1 MGPNGTLTVRAS
13 VLTAK
18 KMGPVGPMGP
28 KIEFPLLPFQDRF
41 MKRALAPGIDLAAL
55 SVPRGGG
62 KSFLCGYL
70 LARALSPDDPL
81 FQPGTESILI
91 SGSTKQA
98 RIIFKYTRR
107 MLAGIDAYRFSDSNN
122 DRHIL
127 HKPTKTRL
135 VVYSRSAKTAFGIG
149 VENPF
154 VVADEPGSW
163 EVVGGKDM
171 WDVINGSLGKAGQH
185 MRAIFVGT
193 LAPGPENGWWHSI
206 VKQGSY
212 GSRYVQT
219 LQADRAKWNDLREIY
234 RVNPLAKL
242 DKPFAKKLREQLAE
256 GERDSAAK
264 AFFLNYR
271 LNLPSADEDSL
282 LFTVEQWQAILA
294 RPVAARDGQPIW
306 VCPRN

>member
-1 MGPNGTLTVRAS
+1 MYHLVTYACLVQVRGPLRIRPNSARTVRAS
-13 VLTAK
+13 VLSAK

-41 MKRALAPGIDLAAL
+41 LKRALAPGIDLAAL

-81 FQPGTESILI
+81 FQAGTESILI

-98 RIIFKYTRR
+98 RIIFKYARR
-107 MLAGIDAYRFSDSNN
+107 MLAGNDAYRFSDSNN

-127 HKPTKTRL
+127 HKPTKTKL

-171 WDVINGSLGKAGQH
+171 WDVINGSLGKAGQN

-193 LAPGPENGWWHSI
+193 LAPG
-206 VKQGSY
+206 
-212 GSRYVQT
+212 R
-219 LQADRAKWNDLREIY
+219 RRM
-234 RVNPLAKL
+234 
-242 DKPFAKKLREQLAE
+242 
-256 GERDSAAK
+256 
-264 AFFLNYR
+264 
-271 LNLPSADEDSL
+271 
-282 LFTVEQWQAILA
+282 
-294 RPVAARDGQPIW
+294 DGGT
-306 VCPRN
+306 RS